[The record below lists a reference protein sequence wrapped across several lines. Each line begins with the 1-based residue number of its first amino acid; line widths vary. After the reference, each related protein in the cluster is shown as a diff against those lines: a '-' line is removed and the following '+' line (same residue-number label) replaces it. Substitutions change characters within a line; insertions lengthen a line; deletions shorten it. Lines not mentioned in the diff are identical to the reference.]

1 MLSELHIENFTII
14 DRLDLSFTSGFNV
27 LTGETGAGKSIILGA
42 VELLLGGRVSSELV
56 RRSASRAVVEAS
68 FELDGLDAVMK
79 RISSMDIDHDGEL
92 VIRRVL
98 SAEGKNKV
106 YINGQLATAAMLA
119 KITGDLVDICGQHE
133 HQVLLDRETHIRM
146 LDAYG
151 GLGGKCDQ
159 YAGLYGRARS
169 VEAELRDL
177 ERKARDRDARVELL
191 NFQSEEI
198 GRVSPEAGE
207 DDELEKERTILREA
221 IRLGEVT
228 MGAEDSLYSGDGSI
242 LDKLGSLRQDLEPLV
257 AIDSRLEGVLEGI
270 GAAAAQLEET
280 AYVLRDYSGTVH
292 PDPARLE
299 ALEERLM
306 ALQTLKRKYGATI
319 TEVLAEK
326 ERIDG
331 ERAALDGEGDR
342 IGSLR
347 VEHEA
352 MQPALSKS
360 AAALSKAR
368 KKAAA
373 AFDRAMEAELATLA
387 MEKATFETEMAA
399 LRDGESLGP
408 RGRDRVEFKIAT
420 NPGEGVRPLRK
431 IVSGGELSRIMLAL
445 RRVLQ
450 EVAVIPTLVF
460 DEVDEGIGGR
470 VAEVVGRK
478 LAGLAS
484 RHQVICV
491 THLPQMAAFAD
502 THFSVLKNIEGE
514 RIMIGVDRLDSSG
527 RVEEVARMLG
537 GEKITPTTRDHAREM
552 IRDASRSEG
561 ENRGQAT
568 IK

>member
-14 DRLDLSFTSGFNV
+14 DRLDLSFTPGFNV

-42 VELLLGGRVSSELV
+42 VELLLGGRASSELV
-56 RRSASRAVVEAS
+56 RRSASRAVIEAS
-68 FELDGLDAVMK
+68 FELDGLDYVME
-79 RISSMDIDHDGEL
+79 RISSMDVDHDGEL

-119 KITGDLVDICGQHE
+119 KITGDLIDICGQHE

-151 GLGGKCDQ
+151 GLGGMCDQ
-159 YAGLYGRARS
+159 YAGLYGRARDL
-169 VEAELRDL
+169 EAELRDL
-177 ERKARDRDARVELL
+177 ERRARDRDERLDLL
-191 NFQSEEI
+191 RFQSEEL

-207 DDELEKERTILREA
+207 DDELAKERTILREA

-228 MGAEDSLYSGDGSI
+228 TGAEDSLYSGDGSI
-242 LDKLGSLRQDLEPLV
+242 LEKLGSLRQDLEPLA
-257 AIDSRLEGVLEGI
+257 AIDSRLGGALEGI
-270 GAAAAQLEET
+270 GAAAAQLEEA
-280 AYVLRDYSGTVH
+280 AYVLRDYSGTIH

-299 ALEERLM
+299 AIEERLM

-319 TEVLAEK
+319 EEVLAEK
-326 ERIDG
+326 DRIG
-331 ERAALDGEGDR
+331 RERAAIDGEGDR

-347 VEHEA
+347 AEHEA
-352 MQPALSKS
+352 QQAECAKA

-368 KKAAA
+368 KKAANR
-373 AFDRAMEAELATLA
+373 FDRAMEGELATLA
-387 MEKATFETEMAA
+387 MEKAKFTTEITD
-399 LRDGESLGP
+399 LPGEEGREALGP
-408 RGRDRVEFKIAT
+408 RGKDRVEFKIST
-420 NPGEGVRPLRK
+420 NPGEGVRPLGK
-431 IVSGGELSRIMLAL
+431 IASGGELSRIMLAL

-450 EVAVIPTLVF
+450 EVAVVPTLVF

-478 LAGLAS
+478 LGGLAS

-502 THFSVLKNIEGE
+502 THFSVLKSIEGG
-514 RIMIGVDRLDSSG
+514 RTMIGVDRLDRSG

-537 GEKITPTTRDHAREM
+537 GEKITSTTRDHAREM
-552 IRDASRSEG
+552 IREASRIDG
-561 ENRGQAT
+561 
-568 IK
+568 